1 MHFQTALV
9 IPILA
14 IGALAIYPIEGSES
28 GLDYDLKAVPLVV
41 GVRVMNDVYTNCAEK
56 TETDGQDIKGE
67 ECFAHALQYMIQILS
82 DAYSSNQFVALLSN
96 VVSGVGLDNGTAAT
110 SVSSLDSA
118 PSLSTAVPS
127 KSKRENENAMDA
139 VLNGLND
146 HIRRRSEG
154 GQRAHAVHI
163 GRSDIHPTDGF
174 AIRTNVHSGD
184 ATLHVH
190 TNGSHA
196 TASFKKDDFSPLGRR
211 NDEWAAGSRF
221 RFEGAQG
228 LKVQLIAD
236 DQQDYG
242 ALDTLLMKLAYGER
256 QMAPKLKE
264 SDSWGL
270 ALCRTSDHKR
280 TLLGKL
286 VAEDNGAGYDWETE
300 FGVDMDCAA

>member
-14 IGALAIYPIEGSES
+14 VGALATYTVEGSEF
-28 GLDYDLKAVPLVV
+28 GLDSDLKAVPLVA
-41 GVRVMNDVYTNCAEK
+41 GERVANDVITNCKEI
-56 TETDGQDIKGE
+56 TEGDGQDIEGE

-96 VVSGVGLDNGTAAT
+96 TVSGVGLDNGTAAT
-110 SVSSLDSA
+110 SGSSLDSA
-118 PSLSTAVPS
+118 PSASTAVAS
-127 KSKRENENAMDA
+127 KSKRENDNAMAA
-139 VLNGLND
+139 VLSGLND
-146 HIRRRSEG
+146 QIRRRSEG
-154 GQRAHAVHI
+154 GHRPRAVQI
-163 GRSDIHPTDGF
+163 GRSEVHPTDGL

-211 NDEWAAGSRF
+211 NDEWAPGSRF
-221 RFEGAQG
+221 RFEGVQG
-228 LKVQLIAD
+228 LKLQIIAD

-242 ALDTLLMKLAYGER
+242 VLDTLLMKLAYGER

-280 TLLGKL
+280 KLLGKL
-286 VAEDNGAGYDWETE
+286 VAEDNGAGYDWESE
-300 FGVDMDCAA
+300 FGVNMDCAA